1 MGHSIVQ
8 RERETMRA
16 RQTMTTQTSHFVRRS
31 RRRATFIRVGLVARA
46 ILRVIDAT
54 SRRWYVD
61 VTTLGDIALADG
73 AIERQAV
80 AMQLAGRL
88 AEAFE
93 SCEAYEVPARDRL
106 GDPRLRDARE
116 SLRRIPETI
125 PPGKSNGC

>member
-1 MGHSIVQ
+1 
-8 RERETMRA
+8 MRA
-16 RQTMTTQTSHFVRRS
+16 RQTMTTQTSHLVMRS
-31 RRRATFIRVGLVARA
+31 RRRATSIRIGLVARV

-61 VTTLGDIALADG
+61 MTTLCDIALAGG
-73 AIERQAV
+73 AIERQAA

-106 GDPRLRDARE
+106 GDPRLLDAGGR
-116 SLRRIPETI
+116 LRRIPETI
-125 PPGKSNGC
+125 DPRKPNGC